1 MNPTQQSE
9 VSIVEVCE
17 AALSAAQAELKLI
30 EEKLEAATA
39 AWTENESAHRKAVNK
54 LQRTKRE
61 IEDAISKVTELGVDA
76 PADLKAKAANLD
88 TELATAEECYESTPK
103 YMELG
108 EAKNQLEKDRD
119 DAQVKLT
126 NWTEKTKVAKYL
138 DSQFEK
144 GKDHG
149 LGLSKVPSF
158 RTLAEAKAKYFTQV
172 PIVLHVQAD
181 GWISEASYWSNCAS
195 KGCLTSAIKEQPRYI
210 VQDVPK
216 SLNWIKELKAFN
228 AMHSEGDRKLTQID
242 GVYLIRVKPKTENEG
257 IETEDQ
263 DQASLQEMIAKWDNQ
278 LLTHECSL
286 YRKCFFFVESDQEFF
301 GIWAKNIKDGD
312 IRYQRRGNG
321 YGYSDTTYSVIEN
334 EREFDASKLF
344 RDFKEHNTWSE
355 ASVPA
360 EITSRR
366 DSAIRQFAT
375 TTPVFE
381 PRNKRLSMDLIEKE
395 VGMYWKAFIAS
406 PWADEINGP
415 AVIMLKHLC
424 ERGIET
430 PHIWTLEHKGHYG
443 FRVRTRDHSWII
455 GKIYCPPSALSRT
468 SPISEEVVYMP
479 QSSSYSAGRIVKVG
493 EAAIYVAGF
502 HKDDR

>member
-9 VSIVEVCE
+9 VNIVEVCE

-30 EEKLEAATA
+30 EEKLEAAIA
-39 AWTENESAHRKAVNK
+39 AWTENEAAHRKAVMK
-54 LQRTKRE
+54 LQRTKQE
-61 IEDAISKVTELGVDA
+61 IEDTISKVTELGVDA
-76 PADLKAKAANLD
+76 PADLKAKAASLD
-88 TELATAEECYESTPK
+88 TELTTVEEDYESAPK
-103 YMELG
+103 YLELG
-108 EAKNQLEKDRD
+108 EAKNQLVKNRD
-119 DAQVKLT
+119 DAQAKLT
-126 NWTEKTKVAKYL
+126 SWTEKTKVAKYL
-138 DSQFEK
+138 GSQFEK

-149 LGLSKVPSF
+149 LGLSKVQSF
-158 RTLAEAKAKYFTQV
+158 KTLAEAKAKYFAQV

-195 KGCLTSAIKEQPRYI
+195 KGCLASAINELPRYI
-210 VQDVPK
+210 VQDIPR
-216 SLNWIKELKAFN
+216 SLNWVKELKAYK
-228 AMHSEGDRKLTQID
+228 AMHTEGDRNLTQID
-242 GVYLIRVKPKTENEG
+242 GVYLVRVEPKTENEG
-257 IETEDQ
+257 AETEDQ
-263 DQASLQEMIAKWDNQ
+263 DEERLQEMIAKWDNQ

-301 GIWAKNIKDGD
+301 GIWAKSIKDGD
-312 IRYQRRGNG
+312 IKYQRRSNG
-321 YGYSDTTYSVIEN
+321 YGYGDTTYTVVEN

-344 RDFKEHNTWSE
+344 QDFKVHNSSSE
-355 ASVPA
+355 ESVPA

-381 PRNKRLSMDLIEKE
+381 PRNKRLAMDLIEKE
-395 VGMYWKAFIAS
+395 VGMYWKAFITS
-406 PWADEINGP
+406 PWADEIVGP

-424 ERGIET
+424 EKGVET

-443 FRVRTRDHSWII
+443 FRVRTRDHSWIV

-468 SPISEEVVYMP
+468 SPIDEEVVYMP
-479 QSSSYSAGRIVKVG
+479 TGRIVKVG

-502 HKDDR
+502 QKDDR

>member
-9 VSIVEVCE
+9 VNIVEVCE

-30 EEKLEAATA
+30 EEKLEAAIA
-39 AWTENESAHRKAVNK
+39 AWTENEAAHRKAVMK
-54 LQRTKRE
+54 LQRTKQE
-61 IEDAISKVTELGVDA
+61 IEDTISKVTELGVDA
-76 PADLKAKAANLD
+76 PADLKAKAASLD
-88 TELATAEECYESTPK
+88 TELTTVEEDYESAPK
-103 YMELG
+103 YLELG
-108 EAKNQLEKDRD
+108 EAKNQLVKNRD
-119 DAQVKLT
+119 DAQAKLT
-126 NWTEKTKVAKYL
+126 SWTEKTKVAKYL
-138 DSQFEK
+138 GSQFEK

-149 LGLSKVPSF
+149 LGLSKVQSF
-158 RTLAEAKAKYFTQV
+158 KTLAEAKAKYFAQV

-195 KGCLTSAIKEQPRYI
+195 KGCLASAIKELPRYI
-210 VQDVPK
+210 VQDIPR
-216 SLNWIKELKAFN
+216 SLNWVKELKAYK
-228 AMHSEGDRKLTQID
+228 AMRTEGDRNLTQID
-242 GVYLIRVKPKTENEG
+242 GVYLVRVEPKTENEG
-257 IETEDQ
+257 AETEDQ
-263 DQASLQEMIAKWDNQ
+263 DEERLQKMIAKWDNQ

-312 IRYQRRGNG
+312 IKYQRRSNG
-321 YGYSDTTYSVIEN
+321 YGYGDTTYTVVEN

-344 RDFKEHNTWSE
+344 QDFKVHNSSSE
-355 ASVPA
+355 ESVPA

-381 PRNKRLSMDLIEKE
+381 PRNKRLAMDLIEKE
-395 VGMYWKAFIAS
+395 VGMYWKAFITS
-406 PWADEINGP
+406 PWADEIVGP

-424 ERGIET
+424 EKGVET

-443 FRVRTRDHSWII
+443 FRVRTRDHSWIV

-468 SPISEEVVYMP
+468 SPIDEEVVYMP
-479 QSSSYSAGRIVKVG
+479 TGRIVKVG

-502 HKDDR
+502 QKDDR